1 MLTQR
6 NLRKTRAGRRNSQHK
21 NPKEAGNLL
30 ECLRNSKEASVKE
43 GRESREEEQKEIKS

>member
-1 MLTQR
+1 MLAQQ
-6 NLRKTRAGRRNSQHK
+6 NLRKNQADRRSSQNKNSK
-21 NPKEAGNLL
+21 GSGNLL